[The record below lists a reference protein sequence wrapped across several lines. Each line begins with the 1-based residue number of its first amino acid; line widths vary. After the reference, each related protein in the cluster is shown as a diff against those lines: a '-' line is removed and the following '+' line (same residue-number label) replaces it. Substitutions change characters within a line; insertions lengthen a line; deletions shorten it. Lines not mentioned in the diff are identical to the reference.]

1 MKAKTILQRIALVSF
16 IAAIFFAS
24 GPATGADKLVDLN
37 MAPVEELQTLPGIGP
52 VLAQRIVTDRE
63 ANGPYQSPSD
73 ITRVFGFGE
82 KKFQSIRTMVT
93 VSHLDGGIPR
103 RKEIKKINLNTATQ
117 VELETLPGIGPTKA
131 RRIIEYRE
139 KQGGFQRDD
148 ELMEVWGIG
157 QKTYESMQ
165 NLITV
170 RGALPVTTS
179 IQKAPSTGP
188 RTLKCWRCGE
198 KFTVKAGVTSGK
210 CSSCGAKWKAK

>member
-1 MKAKTILQRIALVSF
+1 MALLFTSDS
-16 IAAIFFAS
+16 AI
-24 GPATGADKLVDLN
+24 GADTLVDLN
-37 MAPVEELQTLPGIGP
+37 IAPAEELQTLPGVGP
-52 VLAQRIVTDRE
+52 VLAQRIITDRE
-63 ANGPYQSPSD
+63 ANGPFQSPSD

-82 KKFQSIRTMVT
+82 KKFQSIRALIT

-103 RKEIKKINLNTATQ
+103 RREIKKINLNTATQ

-157 QKTYESMQ
+157 MKTYESMQ

-170 RGALPVTTS
+170 RGVLPVTTS
-179 IQKAPSTGP
+179 IKKAPPTGP

-198 KFTVKAGVTSGK
+198 KFTVKSGVTSGK
-210 CSSCGAKWKAK
+210 CFSCDAKWKVK

>member
-1 MKAKTILQRIALVSF
+1 VFF
-16 IAAIFFAS
+16 ITAMFFAFS
-24 GPATGADKLVDLN
+24 QAKADKLVDLN
-37 MAPVEELQTLPGIGP
+37 TAPAEELQTLPGIGP
-52 VLAQRIVTDRE
+52 VLAQRIITDRE
-63 ANGPYQSPSD
+63 ANGPYQSPND
-73 ITRVFGFGE
+73 ITRVFGFGD
-82 KKFQSIRTMVT
+82 KKFQSIRSMVT

-117 VELETLPGIGPTKA
+117 MELETLPGIGPTKA

-170 RGALPVTTS
+170 RES
-179 IQKAPSTGP
+179 IPAPSIRQEAESTGP
-188 RTLKCWRCGE
+188 RRLKCWRCGE
-198 KFTVKAGVTSGK
+198 TFKVKAGVTSGN
-210 CSSCGAKWKAK
+210 CPSCDAKWKAK

>member
-1 MKAKTILQRIALVSF
+1 MKVKTTLQRIVLVSF
-16 IAAIFFAS
+16 LLVVFLAS
-24 GPATGADKLVDLN
+24 GPATGSDKLVDLN
-37 MAPVEELQTLPGIGP
+37 MAPSEELQTLPGVGP
-52 VLAQRIVTDRE
+52 VLAQRIITDRE
-63 ANGPYQSPSD
+63 ANGPFQSPGD

-82 KKFQSIRTMVT
+82 KRFQSIRTMVT
-93 VSHLDGGIPR
+93 VSHLDGGLPR
-103 RKEIKKINLNTATQ
+103 RREIKKINLNTATQ
-117 VELETLPGIGPTKA
+117 MELEKLPGIGPSKA

-139 KQGGFQRDD
+139 QQGGFQRDD

-170 RGALPVTTS
+170 RESLTVTTS

>member
-1 MKAKTILQRIALVSF
+1 MKTKTTIQLIAL
-16 IAAIFFAS
+16 IACIASLFFS
-24 GPATGADKLVDLN
+24 PGPATGTDKLVDLN
-37 MAPVEELQTLPGIGP
+37 MAPSEELQTLPGVGP
-52 VLAQRIVTDRE
+52 VLAQRIITDRE
-63 ANGPYQSPSD
+63 ANGPFQSPSD

-82 KKFQSIRTMVT
+82 KKFQSIRALIT

-170 RGALPVTTS
+170 RSRLPEIS
-179 IQKAPSTGP
+179 IRQEAQSTAP

-210 CSSCGAKWKAK
+210 CPSCDAKWKAK